1 MCRLAEEVKQRQKAV
16 QRGLVENSNSL
27 SKASS
32 RLQTVRISLEQRIA
46 DLFGGR
52 HIQITCL

>member
-1 MCRLAEEVKQRQKAV
+1 MKQRQQAV

-27 SKASS
+27 STDSS
-32 RLQTVRISLEQRIA
+32 KLQTVRASLEQRIA

-52 HIQITCL
+52 RIQITGL